1 MYFQTLPPLP
11 IHSDIALPAHWCD
24 GGPMPTA
31 EAFAVYLRPLP
42 EVRKEG
48 PLLDRFPADGDVRI
62 GTVKTGLFPAES
74 EKKWHIPQRIDGF

>member
-1 MYFQTLPPLP
+1 
-11 IHSDIALPAHWCD
+11 
-24 GGPMPTA
+24 MPTA

-74 EKKWHIPQRIDGF
+74 EKKWHIPQRIDIILRQFCGVIS